1 MGGLPRAVETT
12 LVGWGEGMEQVADYL
27 NQKSNAETLYVAST
41 PSQTLLPYFKGS
53 GENFYTN
60 DVALR
65 SDYVVIY
72 RAQQQ
77 RLAPSPEIVREYLS
91 REPEHVVEIHGV
103 PYAWIYPNRPL
114 IFSDVPADYTLT
126 NIGFGEIMR
135 LAGYQLSAVSGQQ
148 PALSLTNGSFVPS
161 ATLRTS
167 IRHSPFAV
175 SLVWHALPPIE
186 QDRGPCYPE
195 KVENVIATICPRID
209 YTVSV
214 RVIAPDGS
222 VVAQHDSYPA
232 NGLLPTS
239 QWRVDDY
246 VQDRHNLTLPA
257 DAPPGEYRIEVV
269 VYNVE
274 TGDVLAGPVEVARF
288 ERSE

>member
-1 MGGLPRAVETT
+1 
-12 LVGWGEGMEQVADYL
+12 
-27 NQKSNAETLYVAST
+27 
-41 PSQTLLPYFKGS
+41 LLPYFKGS